1 MAVHQIDTLLFL
13 VEYPGLPR
21 AAGAAQ
27 AVSDGAFG
35 ADQRRRL
42 FESMESTPAAQWVR
56 ERRLGVR
63 FSPTE
68 PHQGRYVF
76 RMTFALEEEAALF
89 AAAWLPAEPGAA
101 RVAA

>member
-21 AAGAAQ
+21 PDEAS
-27 AVSDGAFG
+27 AVSDGEFG
-35 ADQRRRL
+35 ADLRRRL
-42 FESMESTPAAQWVR
+42 FASMEGTPAARWVR

-63 FSPTE
+63 FSATE

-76 RMTFALEEEAALF
+76 LMTFALEEEAELF
-89 AAAWLPAEPGAA
+89 AAAWLAAEPRAA
-101 RVAA
+101 RAAA